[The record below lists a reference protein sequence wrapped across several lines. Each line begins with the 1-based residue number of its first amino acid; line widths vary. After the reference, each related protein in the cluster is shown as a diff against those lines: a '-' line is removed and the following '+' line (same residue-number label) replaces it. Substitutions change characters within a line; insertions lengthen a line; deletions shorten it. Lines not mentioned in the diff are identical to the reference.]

1 MSNIDKHQEET
12 KLNKKKTRT
21 SKILD
26 EVTPGRKKKLLK
38 LKDKIESGKF
48 EYRNSLLDVFEEI
61 MEDTKKDKY

>member
-1 MSNIDKHQEET
+1 MSNKDKHQEET

-38 LKDKIESGKF
+38 LKNKIDSGKF
-48 EYRNSLLDVFEEI
+48 EYYNGLLDVFEEI
-61 MEDTKKDKY
+61 MEDAKKDKY